1 MCLQIIDENQE
12 TNSIQQIIATDY
24 FQYSVMW
31 SCLDLDDDQSIES
44 FWVLSRSLQ
53 ISTSIRARVDGL
65 IDLYVDR
72 DFIRQTEQNDA
83 M

>member
-1 MCLQIIDENQE
+1 MIDEDQSTNLIYQII
-12 TNSIQQIIATDY
+12 STDY
-24 FQYSVMW
+24 FQYSVIW

-44 FWVLSRSLQ
+44 FWVMSRTQEINQNL
-53 ISTSIRARVDGL
+53 RNRVDRL

-72 DFIRQTEQNDA
+72 DFIRQTIQNDA

>member
-1 MCLQIIDENQE
+1 MIDEDQESNTILQII
-12 TNSIQQIIATDY
+12 STDY

-44 FWVLSRSLQ
+44 FWVLSRSQ
-53 ISTSIRARVDGL
+53 EISSTIRDRIDRL

-72 DFIRQTEQNDA
+72 DFIRRTEQNDA
-83 M
+83 V

>member
-1 MCLQIIDENQE
+1 MIDEDQETNTILQII
-12 TNSIQQIIATDY
+12 STDY

-44 FWVLSRSLQ
+44 FWVLSRSQ
-53 ISTSIRARVDGL
+53 DITPSIRERIDRL

-72 DFIRQTEQNDA
+72 DFIRRTEQNDA
-83 M
+83 V